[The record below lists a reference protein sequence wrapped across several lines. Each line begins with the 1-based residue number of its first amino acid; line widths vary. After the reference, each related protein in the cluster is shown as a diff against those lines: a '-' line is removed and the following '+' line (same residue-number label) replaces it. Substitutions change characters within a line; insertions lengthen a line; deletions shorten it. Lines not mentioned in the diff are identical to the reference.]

1 MSSIETNRILKA
13 NDVRGLGSKI
23 VFNYDDLQQRC
34 DDHLLKVREQTRRMI
49 EDAQAEA
56 EQIRTRAH
64 EAAKADGFRQ
74 GMSDADA
81 EIERRASGR
90 ADQKAA
96 EKLNTLL
103 PAMQQASEGIIREH
117 DRWLADWESAAVRL
131 SVAIAEKLVRHE
143 LGVHP
148 ESATA
153 MIAEALQLAAGSPQI
168 NLHLNPRDIKR
179 LGDHAEQLVKSMA
192 ACGDAKLV
200 ADDSIAC
207 GGCVIE
213 SQHGQIDAR
222 LETMLERITEEL
234 IAQPS

>member
-1 MSSIETNRILKA
+1 MPSIETNRILKA

-23 VFNYDDLQQRC
+23 VFNYDDLQLRC
-34 DDHLLKVREQTRRMI
+34 DDHLRKIREQTRQMI

-56 EQIRTRAH
+56 AQIRSRAY
-64 EAAKADGFRQ
+64 EAAKAEGLRQ

-81 EIERRASGR
+81 EIERRASAR

-96 EKLNTLL
+96 DKLSTLL
-103 PAMQQASEGIIREH
+103 PAMQQASEALVREH

-143 LGVHP
+143 LQVNP
-148 ESATA
+148 ESATE

-168 NLHLNPRDIKR
+168 NLLMNPRDIKR
-179 LGDHAEQLVKSMA
+179 LGDHAEQVVKSMA
-192 ACGDAKLV
+192 ACGEAKLV
-200 ADDSIAC
+200 ADESISC

-222 LETMLERITEEL
+222 LETLLERIKEEL